1 MQTLADRA
9 LVTSP
14 VPLIVSTEMRMLG
27 LRAASPR
34 LRRVRSGVHARRDLY
49 DALRPWQRYAA
60 RVHAFARTHP
70 GAVLC
75 LESAAVLHGL
85 PHFGETAL
93 IHVLADAGEKSRRFG
108 DVAVHSSMDPRGVTS
123 IAGIHCTDLL
133 DTAVDLTR
141 VLSPARGLAVADA
154 AISPFQGGDVQRSTA
169 DETLCGQ
176 MNSRGRA
183 RARWAWTNADE
194 RSESPGESV
203 SRAVIAWSGFETPQL
218 QSEFGYEG
226 ANDRADFFFPSCR
239 VIGEADGWGKYD
251 LDDPD
256 AAAQRLSY
264 EKRRED
270 RLRRN
275 GHPIARWDLS
285 DAWRVAP
292 LRAALVAASVPLVR
306 PPQEGMLASLTLNPR
321 EVSQSRPASPRTPD
335 PHR

>member
-9 LVTSP
+9 FVTSP
-14 VPLIVSTEMRMLG
+14 VPLIVSAEMRMLG

-34 LRRVRSGVHARRDLY
+34 LRRVRSGVHARQDLY

-60 RVHAFARTHP
+60 RVHAFVRTHP

-108 DVAVHSSMDPRGVTS
+108 DVAVHSSMDSRGVTS

-154 AISPFQGGDVQRSTA
+154 AMSPFQGGDVQRSAA
-169 DETLCGQ
+169 DETLGGQ

-183 RARWAWTNADE
+183 RARWAWTNADG

-203 SRAVIAWSGFETPQL
+203 SRAVIEWCGFETPQL
-218 QSEFGYEG
+218 QAEFAYEG
-226 ANDRADFFFPSCR
+226 AKDRADFFFPSCR

-285 DAWRVAP
+285 DAWKVDP
-292 LRAALVAASVPLVR
+292 LRLALVVANVPLVR
-306 PPQEGMLASLTLNPR
+306 PPQEGMLASLKLSPR
-321 EVSQSRPASPRTPD
+321 EVSRSRPRI
-335 PHR
+335 

>member
-9 LVTSP
+9 FAASP
-14 VPLIVSTEMRMLG
+14 VPLFMSTEMRMLG
-27 LRAASPR
+27 MRAASPH
-34 LRRVRSGVHARRDLY
+34 LQRVRSGVYARRDLY

-60 RVHAFARTHP
+60 RVHAFVRTHP

-75 LESAAVLHGL
+75 LESAAVMHGL

-108 DVAVHSSMDPRGVTS
+108 DVMVHSSADPRGVTS

-141 VLSPARGLAVADA
+141 VLSSAKGLAVADA
-154 AISPFQGGDVQRSTA
+154 AMSPFQGGDVRRSTA
-169 DETLCGQ
+169 DEALCGQ

-183 RARWAWTNADE
+183 RARWVWTNADE

-203 SRAVIAWSGFETPQL
+203 SRAVIAWCGFETPQL
-218 QSEFGYEG
+218 QTEFTHEG
-226 ANDRADFFFPSCR
+226 TKDRADFFFPSCR
-239 VIGEADGWGKYD
+239 VIGEADGWGKYR
-251 LDDPD
+251 LEDPN
-256 AAAQRLSY
+256 AAAQHLAD

-275 GHPIARWDLS
+275 GHPVARWDLA
-285 DAWRVAP
+285 DAWKVDP
-292 LRAALVAASVPLVR
+292 LRSALAAAGVPLVR
-306 PPQEGMLASLTLNPR
+306 PPQEGMLASLRLALREAPR
-321 EVSQSRPASPRTPD
+321 LRP
-335 PHR
+335 

>member
-9 LVTSP
+9 FVTSP
-14 VPLIVSTEMRMLG
+14 VPLIVSAEMRMLG
-27 LRAASPR
+27 LRESSPR
-34 LRRVRSGVHARRDLY
+34 LRRVRPGVRARRDLY

-70 GAVLC
+70 DAVLC
-75 LESAAVLHGL
+75 LESAAVMHGL

-108 DVAVHSSMDPRGVTS
+108 DVAVHSSADPRGVTS

-141 VLSPARGLAVADA
+141 ALSPAKGLAVADA
-154 AISPFQGGDVQRSTA
+154 AMSPFQGGDVQRATA
-169 DETLCGQ
+169 EAILDGQ
-176 MNSRGRA
+176 VSSRGRA
-183 RARWAWTNADE
+183 RARWAWTNADD

-203 SRAVIAWSGFETPQL
+203 SRAVIAWCGFETPEL
-218 QSEFGYEG
+218 QTEFSYEG
-226 ANDRADFFFPSCR
+226 SHDRADFFFPSSR
-239 VIGEADGWGKYD
+239 AIGEADGWAKYD

-256 AAAQRLSY
+256 SGARHLAD

-275 GHPIARWDLS
+275 GHPVARWDLAA
-285 DAWRVAP
+285 AWKVDPLRVA
-292 LRAALVAASVPLVR
+292 LLAADVPLVR
-306 PPQEGMLASLTLNPR
+306 PPQEGMLASLKHSPR
-321 EVSQSRPASPRTPD
+321 EVRRSRDA
-335 PHR
+335 PHT